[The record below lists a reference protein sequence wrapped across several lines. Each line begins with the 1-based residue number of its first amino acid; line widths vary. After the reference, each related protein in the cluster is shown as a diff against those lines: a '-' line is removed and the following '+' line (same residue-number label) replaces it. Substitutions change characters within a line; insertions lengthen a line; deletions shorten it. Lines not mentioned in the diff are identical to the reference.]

1 MDNFHKL
8 PMTHIRA
15 TKSRSKDSSVNNG
28 KESIS
33 GMSLHNVILRQKSTI
48 INTLRR
54 YLIFHMYYEINFSNI
69 NNYFTDQFIVQSQTV
84 TS

>member
-1 MDNFHKL
+1 MDNFHKI
-8 PMTHIRA
+8 PMTHTRA
-15 TKSRSKDSSVNNG
+15 TKSRSKDSRMNSG

-54 YLIFHMYYEINFSNI
+54 YLIFNIYYKINFSKI
-69 NNYFTDQFIVQSQTV
+69 NNYFTDQYIVQ
-84 TS
+84 